1 MAQDETIIVMNHCI
15 LWGWLVKRASVASL
29 KARLSEYLDAVKAGE
44 EIIVTDRNTPVARI
58 VPVSAALRQEALV
71 KWLIRSGLA
80 RPGTGKLPAR
90 FWTLP
95 RPKDKGGHVLR
106 ALLEEREEGR

>member
-1 MAQDETIIVMNHCI
+1 MR
-15 LWGWLVKRASVASL
+15 RASIATL

-44 EIIVTDRNTPVARI
+44 EIIVTDRDTPVARL
-58 VPVSAALRQEALV
+58 VPVTGPARLEAHL
-71 KWLIRSGLA
+71 KRLIRAGLT
-80 RPGTGKLPAR
+80 RPGTGKLPAK

-95 RPKDKGGHVLR
+95 RPKNKGAQALR